1 MQNGHV
7 PCFRRGSCNASSFD
21 KQDQETDLTLPQ
33 SCAVIGGGPA
43 GLMAAETLAEA
54 GCRVTVYDRM
64 PGFGRKLLMAGVGGL
79 NLTHSEGLEDFLSRY
94 RGMPI
99 CSMVEAFPPEALRAW
114 CEDLGQETFVG
125 SSGRVFPKSLK
136 SSPLL
141 RAWLHRL
148 SELGVQSRVRHR
160 WTGWRDDALTFD
172 TPDGPVEAVHDAA
185 ILALGGASWAKLG
198 SDGAWSGI
206 VEQAG
211 VAIAP
216 FKPANCSFEV
226 DWREHVGSKF
236 AGTPL
241 KSIAM
246 SFGDRTLRGEAMVSE
261 TGIEGG
267 AIYALSPDL
276 RDAIDAT
283 GSARLIID
291 LKPDIDLAQLAA
303 RLKDGRKGDT
313 VTTRLRKVGLP
324 PVSIAVLR
332 EGVRSLPQDPEA
344 LAGAIKAA
352 PVMLTGT
359 GGMTRAISSA
369 GGVRA
374 EAIDATLM
382 LRAKPGCFVAGE
394 MLDWEAPTGGYLL
407 QACFASGR
415 AAAKGALEWLV
426 EPKSS

>member
-1 MQNGHV
+1 MFDDKTWNV
-7 PCFRRGSCNASSFD
+7 PLSVP
-21 KQDQETDLTLPQ
+21 K

-54 GCRVTVYDRM
+54 GCLVTVYDRM
-64 PGFGRKLLMAGVGGL
+64 PSFGRKLLMAGVGGL
-79 NLTHSEGLEDFLSRY
+79 NLTHSEGLEAFLSRY
-94 RGMPI
+94 RGMPLG
-99 CSMVEAFPPEALRAW
+99 SMVEAFPPASLRAW

-136 SSPLL
+136 ASPLL
-141 RAWLHRL
+141 RAWLRRL
-148 SELGVQSRVRHR
+148 SELGVQPRLRHR
-160 WTGWRDDALTFD
+160 WTGWRGDALAFD
-172 TPDGPVEAVHDAA
+172 APDGPIEVVHDAT

-211 VAIAP
+211 VATAP

-236 AGTPL
+236 AGTPM
-241 KSIAM
+241 KSIAL
-246 SFGDRTLRGEAMVSE
+246 SFRDRTVRGEAMVSE
-261 TGIEGG
+261 NGIEGG
-267 AIYALSPDL
+267 AVYALSPDL
-276 RDAIDAT
+276 RDAVDAT
-283 GSARLIID
+283 GSARLVID
-291 LKPDIDLAQLAA
+291 LKPDNDPAQLAA
-303 RLKDGRKGDT
+303 RLEGGRQGDT
-313 VTTRLRKVGLP
+313 VTSRLRKVGLP

-332 EGVRSLPQDPEA
+332 EGVRPLPRDPFA
-344 LAGAIKAA
+344 LAEAIKAV
-352 PVMLTGT
+352 PITLTGT
-359 GGMTRAISSA
+359 GGMARAISSA

-374 EAIDATLM
+374 EAIDSALM

-415 AAAKGALEWLV
+415 AAARGSLDWLAGP
-426 EPKSS
+426 ESS